1 MREIS
6 NQKLKLLRKL
16 NQKKYRQQEALFIV
30 EGGRAVQQVI
40 KNDILRVAGL
50 YFDKSQRY
58 WEQNQWAK
66 VADENNA
73 FTVSEADFTEVS
85 DTENPQGVLAVCEI
99 PSEISTD
106 ELAGQEGII
115 VAVDR
120 IQDPGNL
127 GTIIRTSGW
136 FGARGL
142 LAGKG
147 TVDIFHPK
155 VVRSTA
161 GATGTI
167 PYRNIILNR
176 ELQNF
181 EEMGWKIVLLDD
193 GDHAVPLNNI
203 TPGSKIVIVV
213 GNEANGVD
221 RSLFT
226 NNRTTAKI
234 SSPASQP
241 NVESLNAAIALS
253 VALYAL
259 SG

>member
-6 NQKLKLLRKL
+6 NQKLTLLRKL

-30 EGGRAVQQVI
+30 EGARAVQQII
-40 KNDILRVAGL
+40 KNETLHVAGL
-50 YFDKSQRY
+50 YFDESQRY
-58 WEQNQWAK
+58 WEQNQWEKA
-66 VADENNA
+66 AGENNA
-73 FTVSEADFTEVS
+73 FTVKEADFAEVS

-99 PSEISTD
+99 PSETSAD
-106 ELAGQEGII
+106 DLAGQEGII

-127 GTIIRTSGW
+127 GTIIRTAGW

-167 PYRNIILNR
+167 PYRNVMLNR
-176 ELQNF
+176 ELQYF
-181 EEMGWKIVLLDD
+181 EEAGWQNVLLDG
-193 GDHAVPLNNI
+193 GDHAVPLKKVSAAAK
-203 TPGSKIVIVV
+203 TVIVV
-213 GNEANGVD
+213 GNEANGID
-221 RSLFT
+221 PKLFT
-226 NNRTTAKI
+226 DNRTVAKI
-234 SSPASQP
+234 NSQASHPQ
-241 NVESLNAAIALS
+241 VESLNAAIALS
-253 VALYAL
+253 IALYAL
-259 SG
+259 SE